1 MGVTASGTPA
11 TRFEMPGGAL
21 EDTGAA
27 RLTVTGV
34 AAADPR
40 QAAAK
45 GPYRNDIK
53 SLPGLTTPD
62 GHAPYRTVLP

>member
-11 TRFEMPGGAL
+11 TRFEMPDGAL
-21 EDTGAA
+21 EDTGPA

-40 QAAAK
+40 QAASK
-45 GPYRNDIK
+45 GPYRNDINP
-53 SLPGLTTPD
+53 LPGLTTPD
-62 GHAPYRTVLP
+62 RPPPYRTVLP